1 MQGDQAVAGGL
12 QAGDR
17 SRPNTLQRA
26 RGKRELLESRSADA
40 GRAWTDPGACGSSH
54 GHEEFGDGSRRSF
67 YPGRRE
73 VIDAG
78 RDCER
83 MQDYIVGRLSDD
95 EHRAFEDRLVRD
107 PGLVHE
113 LEQSL
118 RLSEGLHQLRA
129 QGHYDKAASRARG
142 SRIWLPILAAAAI
155 AGLALFL
162 WLQPHNRPSPVLTA
176 SLESR
181 TTGVA
186 PSVAAHF
193 TFVAVRSSST
203 PDLQLPSGGVIEFRA
218 APATHMT
225 PSRYR
230 MTLVQQ

>member
-1 MQGDQAVAGGL
+1 MI
-12 QAGDR
+12 
-17 SRPNTLQRA
+17 
-26 RGKRELLESRSADA
+26 
-40 GRAWTDPGACGSSH
+40 
-54 GHEEFGDGSRRSF
+54 
-67 YPGRRE
+67 E
-73 VIDAG
+73 VG
-78 RDCER
+78 RDFER

-129 QGHYDKAASRARG
+129 QGYFDKPASRARG
-142 SRIWLPILAAAAI
+142 SRIWLPVLAAAGI

-162 WLQPHNRPSPVLTA
+162 WLQPGTGPSPVLTA

-181 TTGVA
+181 TSGVA

-193 TFVAVRSSST
+193 TFVAMRGSSI
-203 PDLQLPSGGVIEFRA
+203 PDLDLPSGGVIEFRA
-218 APATHMT
+218 APATHLT
-225 PSRYR
+225 ASRYR
-230 MTLVQQ
+230 MTLVRRDEGGASKPVGAAAGLQLSADGYVHGYADAARLEPGSYLLCIEPDAEAPGTAEVFPFNLRARGARPTL